1 MKNLYVN
8 EFKDIPFKF
17 LQILETSRITIS
29 LIERQQFKR
38 RCVRR
43 LPQE

>member
-1 MKNLYVN
+1 MEKVCV
-8 EFKDIPFKF
+8 EKFKDIPFKF